1 MSESENE
8 TTPKLENWS
17 DFVNDGEYLKASEVK
32 EFPLIV
38 VPIHIY
44 AQFDEG
50 KAKITIE
57 VEYKGKKRK
66 IGLNKTNQNFI
77 KNSGLMPKD
86 IIGKKFFFQKI
97 RVNNP
102 VTKTAVDS
110 FELSK
115 IE

>member
-1 MSESENE
+1 MSENE
-8 TTPKLENWS
+8 NIPKLDNWG
-17 DFVNDGEYLKASEVK
+17 DFVSDGEYLKASEVK
-32 EFPLIV
+32 EFPLVV

-50 KAKITIE
+50 KAKISIE
-57 VEYKGKKRK
+57 VEYQGRKRK
-66 IGLNKTNQNFI
+66 IGLNKTNQNVI
-77 KNSGLMPKD
+77 KNAGLMPKD
-86 IIGKKFFFQKI
+86 IIGLKLTFNKI

-115 IE
+115 VE